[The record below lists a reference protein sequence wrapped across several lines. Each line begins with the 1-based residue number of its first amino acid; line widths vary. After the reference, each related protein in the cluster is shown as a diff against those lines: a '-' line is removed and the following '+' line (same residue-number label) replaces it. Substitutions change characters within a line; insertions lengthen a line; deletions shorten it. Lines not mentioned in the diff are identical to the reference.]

1 MMGNMAAQ
9 IYRDSKAADDAQR
22 VFLQEVQERKAQARS
37 ARKKR
42 NGSKSTRVTLPSDNL
57 TQKEWESRNGDV
69 QTSMAPMR
77 YTELL
82 CKTAD
87 CQSRWLRWIRLTF
100 NATTP
105 MITEML
111 GAYPAEVRGMIAS
124 LKREGFDLGR
134 MESPTP
140 SIKHME
146 EWNQWL
152 RKHHWDQGIV
162 DIEEIRRS
170 MSVAR
175 KHRAERTKEENM
187 AYKRNP
193 STAGSAA
200 PADES
205 LSKAETTSKTSKK
218 DPNSFVVPVT
228 LKPDLEM
235 DTTGSV
241 ESKSHTSVFTR
252 TIEPGEDPENIMNWI
267 FSGLRF
273 MNDRKLTIS
282 IVSVETE

>member
-1 MMGNMAAQ
+1 MGNMAAR

-87 CQSRWLRWIRLTF
+87 CQSRWLRWIRSTF

-105 MITEML
+105 MIAQML
-111 GAYPAEVRGMIAS
+111 GAYSVEVKDMITR

-134 MESPTP
+134 KESPTP
-140 SIKHME
+140 SLKRME

-152 RKHHWDQGIV
+152 KKHHWDLGIV
-162 DIEEIRRS
+162 DIEEKRRS
-170 MSVAR
+170 MSAAR
-175 KHRAERTKEENM
+175 MHRTKKTKEENM
-187 AYKRNP
+187 AYKKNP
-193 STAGSAA
+193 STTIPEAPIDVPLPKAEAA
-200 PADES
+200 PM
-205 LSKAETTSKTSKK
+205 TSWEG
-218 DPNSFVVPVT
+218 PNSCIAPVT
-228 LKPDLEM
+228 LKPELEM
-235 DTTGSV
+235 DTAKPV
-241 ESKSHTSVFTR
+241 EK
-252 TIEPGEDPENIMNWI
+252 I
-267 FSGLRF
+267 
-273 MNDRKLTIS
+273 
-282 IVSVETE
+282 